1 MQTRLQSASVALTAV
16 QTRSLERDSY
26 LQKFMLSG
34 FHDPSLYKTGR
45 QHDIDSF
52 LSLHTTIRRNISELK
67 SSLEDQNLNVSQALD
82 SLDELSRQT
91 HQLGKALKRNVVSR
105 GFENYGTEG
114 RMRYYA
120 HWLEDSSAVSKIA
133 ILQLRRHEKD
143 FMLRGRKA
151 YADLFFKEAG
161 ALLQRSKPG
170 TKSHDALYQY
180 QRQFAEFVKYTNNLG
195 SYNSTGIVPATQ
207 HYNALFEKQF
217 NFTEALFTRQAQHLQ
232 FLFNLEL
239 IVISVLLISL
249 IVALSIYLSKSLTKD
264 IQNLEGRM
272 TAFIDSDFMDVQL
285 ESTERVTK
293 AGSLEVEELNSGF
306 NLLKVT
312 IRNYVINLNNRS
324 KELQLKTEEMQLL
337 NKALQQQKEQEQD
350 ARKEAEKANQAKSTF
365 LANMSHEIR
374 TPMNGVLGMASLIN
388 ETELT
393 AEQAGYVET
402 IKISGEAL
410 LNVIND
416 VLDFSKIESGML
428 NLDPHDFNLRH
439 CIEDVVNM
447 FAGKARQSGINL
459 VYQIDPD
466 VALHLTADSIRL
478 KQILINL
485 LGNALKFTVKGEV
498 YLGVSLIESLPGESV
513 RLGFEVRD
521 TGIGIPAEKMPKL
534 FKAFSQVDASTTR
547 KYGGSGLGLAICER
561 LVELMGGLITVESK
575 PGQGTSFYFT
585 VHAKVNETGV
595 KNPLPTPSISAEFA
609 ARHPLRILIAEDNLI
624 NQMVISKILVKLGYH
639 PTIANTGLQVL
650 SKVRQQRFDLIL
662 MDIQMPEMDGL
673 EATRQI
679 RASNMFQPTII
690 AMTANVM
697 QSDKDECMNAGMDD
711 FISKPIR
718 TERLLVSLSKVYESY
733 ASITH

>member
-1 MQTRLQSASVALTAV
+1 
-16 QTRSLERDSY
+16 
-26 LQKFMLSG
+26 
-34 FHDPSLYKTGR
+34 
-45 QHDIDSF
+45 
-52 LSLHTTIRRNISELK
+52 
-67 SSLEDQNLNVSQALD
+67 
-82 SLDELSRQT
+82 
-91 HQLGKALKRNVVSR
+91 
-105 GFENYGTEG
+105 
-114 RMRYYA
+114 
-120 HWLEDSSAVSKIA
+120 
-133 ILQLRRHEKD
+133 
-143 FMLRGRKA
+143 
-151 YADLFFKEAG
+151 
-161 ALLQRSKPG
+161 
-170 TKSHDALYQY
+170 
-180 QRQFAEFVKYTNNLG
+180 
-195 SYNSTGIVPATQ
+195 
-207 HYNALFEKQF
+207 
-217 NFTEALFTRQAQHLQ
+217 
-232 FLFNLEL
+232 
-239 IVISVLLISL
+239 
-249 IVALSIYLSKSLTKD
+249 
-264 IQNLEGRM
+264 M